1 MEEKAT
7 LDETLVNRALAD
19 QPWVFMV
26 YYEVLEP
33 HIQDDATINDD
44 VDSDQSL
51 DVEKQNE
58 EFNSQEGR
66 SYSITPSSQE
76 AAASFSQESN
86 PSSSM
91 SRVSQEVLADKRRM
105 EDWEK
110 ERKEEE
116 RMLEERRAA
125 EERIFEEMIEE
136 GEMIDKEKRMLEQML
151 NEEEEE
157 WVNRE
162 MLETERIVAEEVARD
177 MEERE
182 RYYRTLGFDV
192 RLEEARF
199 VKETKEQ
206 RSKVLKLVA
215 GK

>member
-58 EFNSQEGR
+58 EFNSQESR

-125 EERIFEEMIEE
+125 EDRILEKMIEE
-136 GEMIDKEKRMLEQML
+136 GEMIDKEKRMLE
-151 NEEEEE
+151 EE
-157 WVNRE
+157 R
-162 MLETERIVAEEVARD
+162 MAAED

-182 RYYRTLGFDV
+182 RDYRALGFDV

-199 VKETKEQ
+199 IEETKEQ
-206 RSKVLKLVA
+206 RRKVLKLVTEE
-215 GK
+215 

>member
-1 MEEKAT
+1 MEEKVT

-44 VDSDQSL
+44 GDSDQSL
-51 DVEKQNE
+51 DVENQSE
-58 EFNSQEGR
+58 EFNSQEGG

-136 GEMIDKEKRMLEQML
+136 GEMIDKEKRMLE
-151 NEEEEE
+151 EE
-157 WVNRE
+157 R
-162 MLETERIVAEEVARD
+162 MAAED

-192 RLEEARF
+192 RLEEARL

-206 RSKVLKLVA
+206 RRKVLKLVA
-215 GK
+215 EE

>member
-1 MEEKAT
+1 MEEKVT

-44 VDSDQSL
+44 GDSDQSL

-136 GEMIDKEKRMLEQML
+136 GEMIDKEKRMLE
-151 NEEEEE
+151 EE
-157 WVNRE
+157 R
-162 MLETERIVAEEVARD
+162 MAAED

-182 RYYRTLGFDV
+182 RDYRALGFDV

-199 VKETKEQ
+199 IEETKEQ
-206 RSKVLKLVA
+206 RRKVLKLVTEE
-215 GK
+215 

>member
-33 HIQDDATINDD
+33 HIQDASINDD
-44 VDSDQSL
+44 GDSDQSL

-58 EFNSQEGR
+58 ELNSQEGR

-86 PSSSM
+86 PGSSM

-125 EERIFEEMIEE
+125 EERMLEKMIEE
-136 GEMIDKEKRMLEQML
+136 GEMIDKEKRMLE
-151 NEEEEE
+151 EE
-157 WVNRE
+157 R
-162 MLETERIVAEEVARD
+162 MAAED

-182 RYYRTLGFDV
+182 RDYRALGFDV

-199 VKETKEQ
+199 IEETKEQ
-206 RSKVLKLVA
+206 RRKVLKLVTEE
-215 GK
+215 

>member
-1 MEEKAT
+1 MEEKVT

-19 QPWVFMV
+19 QPWVSMV

-33 HIQDDATINDD
+33 QIQDDTINDD
-44 VDSDQSL
+44 GDWNQSL
-51 DVEKQNE
+51 DAEKQNE
-58 EFNSQEGR
+58 EFNSQESG

-76 AAASFSQESN
+76 AAASLSQESDTS
-86 PSSSM
+86 PSM

-110 ERKEEE
+110 EMKDMKGME

-125 EERIFEEMIEE
+125 EE
-136 GEMIDKEKRMLEQML
+136 
-151 NEEEEE
+151 
-157 WVNRE
+157 V
-162 MLETERIVAEEVARD
+162 VRD

-182 RYYRTLGFDV
+182 RDYRALGFDV

-199 VKETKEQ
+199 IEETKEQ

-215 GK
+215 EE

>member
-44 VDSDQSL
+44 GDSDQSL
-51 DVEKQNE
+51 DVENQSE
-58 EFNSQEGR
+58 EFNSQEGG

-125 EERIFEEMIEE
+125 EERMLEKMIEE
-136 GEMIDKEKRMLEQML
+136 GEMIDKEKRMLEK
-151 NEEEEE
+151 
-157 WVNRE
+157 
-162 MLETERIVAEEVARD
+162 ERMAAED

-182 RYYRTLGFDV
+182 RDYRALGFDV

-199 VKETKEQ
+199 IEETKEQ
-206 RSKVLKLVA
+206 RRKVLKLVTEE
-215 GK
+215 

>member
-19 QPWVFMV
+19 HPWVSMV

-44 VDSDQSL
+44 GDSDQSL
-51 DVEKQNE
+51 DVENQSE
-58 EFNSQEGR
+58 EFNSQEGG

-105 EDWEK
+105 EEWEK

-125 EERIFEEMIEE
+125 EERILEKMIEE
-136 GEMIDKEKRMLEQML
+136 GEMIDKEKRMLE
-151 NEEEEE
+151 EE
-157 WVNRE
+157 R
-162 MLETERIVAEEVARD
+162 MVAED

-182 RYYRTLGFDV
+182 RDYRARGFDV

-199 VKETKEQ
+199 IEETKEQ
-206 RSKVLKLVA
+206 RRKVLKLVTEE
-215 GK
+215 

>member
-44 VDSDQSL
+44 GDSDQSL

-58 EFNSQEGR
+58 EFNSQEGG

-105 EDWEK
+105 EEWEK
-110 ERKEEE
+110 ERKEAE

-125 EERIFEEMIEE
+125 EERMLEKMIEE
-136 GEMIDKEKRMLEQML
+136 GEMIDKEKRMLE
-151 NEEEEE
+151 EEE
-157 WVNRE
+157 R
-162 MLETERIVAEEVARD
+162 MAAED

-182 RYYRTLGFDV
+182 RDYRALGFDV

-199 VKETKEQ
+199 IEETKEQ
-206 RSKVLKLVA
+206 RRKVLKLVTEE
-215 GK
+215 

>member
-1 MEEKAT
+1 MEEKVT

-44 VDSDQSL
+44 GDSDQSL

-110 ERKEEE
+110 ERKEAERMLEERRAAEE

-125 EERIFEEMIEE
+125 EERMLEKMIEE
-136 GEMIDKEKRMLEQML
+136 GEMIDKEKRMLE
-151 NEEEEE
+151 EE
-157 WVNRE
+157 R
-162 MLETERIVAEEVARD
+162 MAAED

-182 RYYRTLGFDV
+182 RDYRALGFDV

-199 VKETKEQ
+199 IEETKEQ
-206 RSKVLKLVA
+206 RRKVLKLVTEE
-215 GK
+215 

>member
-19 QPWVFMV
+19 HPWVSMV

-91 SRVSQEVLADKRRM
+91 SRVSQEVLADK
-105 EDWEK
+105 
-110 ERKEEE
+110 
-116 RMLEERRAA
+116 
-125 EERIFEEMIEE
+125 
-136 GEMIDKEKRMLEQML
+136 
-151 NEEEEE
+151 
-157 WVNRE
+157 
-162 MLETERIVAEEVARD
+162 
-177 MEERE
+177 
-182 RYYRTLGFDV
+182 
-192 RLEEARF
+192 
-199 VKETKEQ
+199 
-206 RSKVLKLVA
+206 
-215 GK
+215 

>member
-44 VDSDQSL
+44 GDSDQSL
-51 DVEKQNE
+51 DVENQSE
-58 EFNSQEGR
+58 EFNSQEGG

-105 EDWEK
+105 EEWGK
-110 ERKEEE
+110 ERKEAE

-125 EERIFEEMIEE
+125 EERMFDKMIEE
-136 GEMIDKEKRMLEQML
+136 GEMIDKEKRMLEK
-151 NEEEEE
+151 
-157 WVNRE
+157 
-162 MLETERIVAEEVARD
+162 ERMAAED

-182 RYYRTLGFDV
+182 RDYRALGFDV

-199 VKETKEQ
+199 IEETKEQ
-206 RSKVLKLVA
+206 RRKVLKFVA
-215 GK
+215 EE

>member
-58 EFNSQEGR
+58 EFNSQEGG

-105 EDWEK
+105 EEWEK

-125 EERIFEEMIEE
+125 VERMLEEMIEE
-136 GEMIDKEKRMLEQML
+136 EERIDKEKRMLEKML

-157 WVNRE
+157 RVNRE
-162 MLETERIVAEEVARD
+162 MLETDMIVAEKVVRD

-182 RYYRTLGFDV
+182 RDYRTLGFDV

-215 GK
+215 EE

>member
-44 VDSDQSL
+44 GDSDQSL

-105 EDWEK
+105 EEWEK

-125 EERIFEEMIEE
+125 EERMLEEMIEE
-136 GEMIDKEKRMLEQML
+136 EERMLKERRAAEEMIEEEERMLE
-151 NEEEEE
+151 ERI
-157 WVNRE
+157 NRE
-162 MLETERIVAEEVARD
+162 MLEEERMAAEEVARD
-177 MEERE
+177 MERGRE
-182 RYYRTLGFDV
+182 ITELWV
-192 RLEEARF
+192 S
-199 VKETKEQ
+199 T
-206 RSKVLKLVA
+206 
-215 GK
+215 

>member
-1 MEEKAT
+1 MEEKVT

-44 VDSDQSL
+44 GDSDQSL

-110 ERKEEE
+110 ERKEAE

-125 EERIFEEMIEE
+125 EERMLEKMIEE
-136 GEMIDKEKRMLEQML
+136 GEMIDKEKRMLE
-151 NEEEEE
+151 EE
-157 WVNRE
+157 R
-162 MLETERIVAEEVARD
+162 MAAED

-182 RYYRTLGFDV
+182 RDYRALGFDV

-199 VKETKEQ
+199 IEETKEQ
-206 RSKVLKLVA
+206 RRKVLKLVTEE
-215 GK
+215 